1 MADVEDER
9 TPRDINGVLEQL
21 SQDIKSFC
29 LHGDQVIEIEGSP
42 DSSLAFYRDHV
53 SPNKPLIVRGGIRH
67 WKAFEDWQSDD
78 YFRQKCGS
86 KKVTVTLT
94 PDGYADAIRCRQE
107 DGAELF
113 VMPHQMKMTVE
124 QLLEELQAP
133 SKDRVVYY
141 QMQNSNLTDSEEW
154 SVLLNDVDELKW
166 ASEAFGTAPD
176 AVNFWMGDH
185 RAVTSTHKDP
195 YENIYCVVRGHKD
208 IILFPPTDLPWLRH
222 KSCHPAKYSLNTEG
236 QFRIDDCDGEKVPW
250 IEVDP
255 LNPDLSAHPE
265 YGNASPIKLRLE
277 AGDVLYLPSLWFHH
291 LSQSQGCVAVN
302 FWYDMQFDIKYVY
315 QQMLSNLVRIQEK

>member
-1 MADVEDER
+1 MSLPWTCD
-9 TPRDINGVLEQL
+9 
-21 SQDIKSFC
+21 
-29 LHGDQVIEIEGSP
+29 
-42 DSSLAFYRDHV
+42 DSTNIFSA
-53 SPNKPLIVRGGIRH
+53 
-67 WKAFEDWQSDD
+67 
-78 YFRQKCGS
+78 
-86 KKVTVTLT
+86 
-94 PDGYADAIRCRQE
+94 
-107 DGAELF
+107 
-113 VMPHQMKMTVE
+113 
-124 QLLEELQAP
+124 
-133 SKDRVVYY
+133 
-141 QMQNSNLTDSEEW
+141 
-154 SVLLNDVDELKW
+154 
-166 ASEAFGTAPD
+166 
-176 AVNFWMGDH
+176 
-185 RAVTSTHKDP
+185 HKDP

-236 QFRIDDCDGEKVPW
+236 QFKIDDCDGEKVPW